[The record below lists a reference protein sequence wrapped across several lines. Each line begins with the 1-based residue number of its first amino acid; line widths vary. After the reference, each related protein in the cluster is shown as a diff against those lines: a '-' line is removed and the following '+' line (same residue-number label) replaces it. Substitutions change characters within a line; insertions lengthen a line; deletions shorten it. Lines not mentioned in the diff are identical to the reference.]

1 MIEWLLVLVV
11 NVRLVDCDDDDDDDE
26 TGGEEEEDV
35 DSNVVEISND
45 GGP

>member
-1 MIEWLLVLVV
+1 MVV